1 MMGIMTDDRS
11 LMNRVARRDERSFE
25 QLVERFGARLFTVA
39 RRLLGSRED
48 AEDAVQRA
56 FLRCY
61 TRAADYRPEWAVST
75 WLYRILTNV
84 CIDEMRRRASRSFD
98 DPAVYVEAAAANSRL
113 AAAPPGTHLDLGR
126 ALRQVPR
133 EARVLLALRYADG
146 MSYDELARVRGI
158 SVNTVKSQLSRAKAI
173 LRAALDAPTSSH
185 DLDPRVPNKLKL
197 TRKEDPDAQRLDG

>member
-1 MMGIMTDDRS
+1 MNDDRM
-11 LMNRVARRDERSFE
+11 LMSRVVKRDERSFA

-84 CIDEMRRRASRSFD
+84 CVDEMRRRASRTLG
-98 DPAVYVEAAAANSRL
+98 DPAAYLEAASENSRR
-113 AAAPPGTHLDLGR
+113 AAAPPGAYLDLGR

-146 MSYDELARVRGI
+146 LSYDELARVRGI
-158 SVNTVKSQLSRAKAI
+158 SVNTVKSQLSRAKSI
-173 LRAALDAPTSSH
+173 LRAALGERTGSH
-185 DLDPRVPNKLKL
+185 DSNPGSPTKRKL
-197 TRKEDPDAQRLDG
+197 TRKEKPDAQRLDG